1 MYFLQRFFYEKV
13 NKDEEIKIKFFIN
26 TFKNIYFFQFYLI
39 FSLKYC
45 ERRFNGFVLETLLIQ
60 NLSY

>member
-1 MYFLQRFFYEKV
+1 MYFLQRFFIKKL

-26 TFKNIYFFQFYLI
+26 TFKNIIFFQFYLI

-45 ERRFNGFVLETLLIQ
+45 ERRFNGFVLEILLMQ
-60 NLSY
+60 YLSY